1 MYITTNAQGKDNMS
15 LSHSRG
21 VNPVVRKAE
30 LSNLFNLDI
39 WMARCGQCGELP
51 SHWQQVEGSPQPPL
65 KCSGE
70 LKLREISA
78 PPTRGVIPG
87 EDGSTLS
94 PSTFCPKSSTILQGS
109 AVQHFDSSLFR
120 QCWTNSDEACSTCCT
135 STLTRAASYFIINP
149 CISLNWSGCSPLS
162 SAVSLLAAAHRTFAI
177 IFA

>member
-1 MYITTNAQGKDNMS
+1 MS
-15 LSHSRG
+15 LSYSRG
-21 VNPVVRKAE
+21 VTL
-30 LSNLFNLDI
+30 LSGRRSCPIFPT
-39 WMARCGQCGELP
+39 WTFGWQRCGQCGELP
-51 SHWQQVEGSPQPPL
+51 LHWQQVEDSPQPPL

-70 LKLREISA
+70 LKLREISV

-94 PSTFCPKSSTILQGS
+94 PSTFCSKSSTILQGS
-109 AVQHFDSSLFR
+109 TFQHFNSSLFQ

-162 SAVSLLAAAHRTFAI
+162 SAVSVWSLQLTGHLL
-177 IFA
+177 